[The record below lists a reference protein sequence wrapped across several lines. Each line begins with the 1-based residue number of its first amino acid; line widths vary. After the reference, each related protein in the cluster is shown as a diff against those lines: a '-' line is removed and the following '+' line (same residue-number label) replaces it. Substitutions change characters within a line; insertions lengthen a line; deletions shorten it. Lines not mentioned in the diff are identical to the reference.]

1 MPKPKPKPKPKRRG
15 NREGSITQRADGRWQ
30 GRVSLGD
37 GRRKAVYGK
46 TREAVAARVASLL
59 VQVNSGGTTPSGKL
73 TVEAWFLEWI
83 ESVKGTVKPR
93 TWQRYSQL
101 LTAHAIP
108 ALGKVALTRLSPE
121 RLERLYREKV
131 EAGLSPRTV
140 HHLHVVIGTALE
152 KALKRRKVA
161 QNTARLAD
169 PPRIGKYKP
178 RALTPDEC
186 KALLEAAAGDK
197 FEALY
202 YLAVYTGARL
212 GELLAL
218 SWDHVDPD
226 AATIE
231 ITGTLQRHPGEGY
244 AIEDTKTERSART
257 IRLAPA
263 ALKALQHHR
272 VRQLAER
279 LKVGRAWA
287 RSELVFTTEIGTPVE
302 APNLRRRSFWP
313 ILEKIGLA
321 TKITTTETERRN
333 GRDVKVKRTTL
344 QPLVR
349 FHDLRHSTAMM
360 LLKAGEPITIVSA
373 MLGHAR
379 TSTTTD
385 TYGHVL
391 EAMTGSAAGRLQ
403 DLLGGDKPKRDGRT
417 KLVSKLVSPRRR

>member
-1 MPKPKPKPKPKRRG
+1 MPKRRG
-15 NREGSITQRADGRWQ
+15 NREGSITQRTDGRWQ

-37 GRRKAVYGK
+37 GRRTAIYGK
-46 TREAVAARVASLL
+46 SREEVAARVASLL
-59 VQVNSGGTTPSGKL
+59 VEVNSGVTVPSGKL
-73 TVEAWFLEWI
+73 TVEAWLLQWI

-93 TWQRYSQL
+93 TWQRYRQL

-108 ALGKVALTRLSPE
+108 TLGRLSLTRLTPE

-161 QNTARLAD
+161 QNAARLAD
-169 PPRIGKYKP
+169 PPRVGKYKP
-178 RALTPDEC
+178 RALTADEC
-186 KALLEAAAGDK
+186 RALLAAAAGDRY
-197 FEALY
+197 EALY
-202 YLAVYTGARL
+202 YVAVYSGGRL

-218 SWDHVDPD
+218 SWNHVDLN
-226 AATIE
+226 AGTIE
-231 ITGTLQRHPGEGY
+231 IAGTLQRHPGEGY
-244 AIEDTKTERSART
+244 VVEDTKTERSART

-279 LKVGRAWA
+279 LKAGSAWTD
-287 RSELVFTTEIGTPVE
+287 SGLIFTTEIGTPVE
-302 APNLRRRSFWP
+302 APNLRRRSYWP
-313 ILEKIGLA
+313 ILERIGLA
-321 TKITTTETERRN
+321 KKIVTTETRRR
-333 GRDVKVKRTTL
+333 GGKDVKVNRTTL

-360 LLKAGEPITIVSA
+360 LLKDGEPISIVSA
-373 MLGHAR
+373 LLGHAR

-391 EAMTGSAAGRLQ
+391 EELTGSAAGRLQ
-403 DLLGGDKPKRDGRT
+403 DLLGGDKPKRAGRT
-417 KLVSKLVSPRRR
+417 KLVSKLVSARRR

>member
-1 MPKPKPKPKPKRRG
+1 MSKRRG

-37 GRRKAVYGK
+37 GRRKVVSGR
-46 TREAVAARVASLL
+46 TQEGVAAAIAPLL
-59 VQVNSGGTTPSGKL
+59 VAVNSGVNVPSGTL
-73 TVEAWFLEWI
+73 TVEGWLLGWI

-93 TWQRYSQL
+93 TWQRYHQL

-108 ALGKVALTRLSPE
+108 TLGKLRLTRLSPE

-131 EAGLSPRTV
+131 ASGLSPRTV

-152 KALKRRKVA
+152 KALKRHKVA
-161 QNTARLAD
+161 QNVARLAD
-169 PPRIGKYKP
+169 PPRIAKYKP
-178 RALTPDEC
+178 RALSPDEC
-186 KALLEAAAGDK
+186 KALLTAAAGDR

-202 YLAVYTGARL
+202 YLAIYTGARL

-218 SWDHVDPD
+218 SWEHVDLG
-226 AATIE
+226 AGTIE
-231 ITGTLQRHPGEGY
+231 ITGTLQRRPGEGY
-244 AIEDTKTERSART
+244 VVEDTKTERSART

-263 ALKALQHHR
+263 ALKALERHR

-279 LKVGRAWA
+279 LKAGGAWA
-287 RSELVFTTEIGTPVE
+287 DLALVFTTEIGTPVE
-302 APNLRRRSFWP
+302 PPNLRRRSYWP
-313 ILEKIGLA
+313 LLERIGLA
-321 TKITTTETERRN
+321 EKIVTPE
-333 GRDVKVKRTTL
+333 RTTL
-344 QPLVR
+344 HPLVR

-360 LLKAGEPITIVSA
+360 LLKDGEPVSLVSA

-391 EAMTGSAAGRLQ
+391 EELTGSAAGRLQ
-403 DLLGGDKPKRDGRT
+403 ELLGGDQPKKGHRAQV
-417 KLVSKLVSPRRR
+417 VSKLVSRRRR